1 MAEKQYYP
9 IEVTTS
15 NGIIL
20 SGDYIIA
27 TPDGVPLL
35 AAFFDR
41 AKAKVKACA
50 CQFGSGMVRF
60 GWDRFYTARYEFGT
74 VYKPVRMGR
83 DRFIYAFTYNKEIG
97 DNYLIT
103 TKESF
108 HKDFYN
114 LLLNK
119 FHLPIMEEWIPYLL
133 AAGHDKGYF
142 FEIRYLK
149 KRCADHERKVPVN
162 GKMIPVTELNVVD
175 LRQLTEERLKELIS
189 SGLKEKKIC
198 ISKTEQAPL
207 DFSSFDEYITRYGSA
222 IVDKLEKQLKLAEKT
237 NADIVYCS
245 YGIIDDKGNRTCT
258 DFIVEKHTSYDKMLA
273 RNVISCSTALIKKEY
288 FNKYSF
294 SSEYAHEDYA
304 LWMEMLRDGLDA
316 YGNTEILAYYRLY
329 SGTRSSNKIKAAKN
343 RWIIYRKHLKM
354 SFIHSLCC
362 IIRYM
367 FKALKKYKHV
377 S

>member
-1 MAEKQYYP
+1 MPRVSVIIPAYNSGATITETLRSVLVQTYSDFE
-9 IEVTTS
+9 IIVADDGSTDNTTEMVLRLAQEDNRIHLFQLKANQGVSKARNFAIS
-15 NGIIL
+15 N
-20 SGDYIIA
+20 A
-27 TPDGVPLL
+27 TG
-35 AAFFDR
+35 
-41 AKAKVKACA
+41 
-50 CQFGSGMVRF
+50 
-60 GWDRFYTARYEFGT
+60 
-74 VYKPVRMGR
+74 
-83 DRFIYAFTYNKEIG
+83 
-97 DNYLIT
+97 
-103 TKESF
+103 
-108 HKDFYN
+108 
-114 LLLNK
+114 
-119 FHLPIMEEWIPYLL
+119 EWIAFL
-133 AAGHDKGYF
+133 DS
-142 FEIRYLK
+142 
-149 KRCADHERKVPVN
+149 D
-162 GKMIPVTELNVVD
+162 D
-175 LRQLTEERLKELIS
+175 LWVE
-189 SGLKEKKIC
+189 
-198 ISKTEQAPL
+198 
-207 DFSSFDEYITRYGSA
+207 
-222 IVDKLEKQLKLAEKT
+222 DKLEKQLKLAEKT

-362 IIRYM
+362 ITRYM